1 VLAFASEC
9 VDGPDVAEPTFAAAH
24 AVLTDRQLATVI
36 VLVGHYMTVARLTG
50 ILQVELDESPDD
62 WAHEH

>member
-1 VLAFASEC
+1 
-9 VDGPDVAEPTFAAAH
+9 
-24 AVLTDRQLATVI
+24 VI